1 MLTFCKFTL
10 CVAMLFNKNNNR
22 LHQEHSYSWLLA
34 VSLLIFC
41 TLAFSPLSNANET
54 NDKESY
60 TAIGSTNQ
68 ESSENEVFSAN
79 RPVIKDEFEWQ
90 FILDLSL
97 VYEQEIIA
105 GIEQEEV
112 WQYFMPGILVDISYK
127 GFFLQSNQRRS
138 NAFLGGTELGYQLL
152 VEDNWQLDLI
162 AKAYMQGYDS
172 QSLIEY
178 GGGDDELLAGLRERE
193 FTGGI
198 ALRYSYYFEEALFTL
213 DFASAHTGDDEYG
226 KHVSGLIID
235 SFYSYLLPY
244 RNWDIYLGS
253 GLTYFSQDIVDYY
266 IGVSADEA
274 TDIRAEYTAESGF
287 RGQLEIYAQHPL
299 SANWSFNAGVTH
311 SIFSNEVKK
320 SPLVDRNQVTQVM
333 LGVLYVF

>member
-10 CVAMLFNKNNNR
+10 CVAMLFNKNNIR
-22 LHQEHSYSWLLA
+22 LNQEHSYSGLLA

-41 TLAFSPLSNANET
+41 TLVFSPLSNAKET

-60 TAIGSTNQ
+60 TSIDSTNQ

-79 RPVIKDEFEWQ
+79 KPVIKDEFEWQ
-90 FILDLSL
+90 FILDLSF
-97 VYEQEIIA
+97 VYDPKIIA
-105 GIEQEEV
+105 GIEQEEP
-112 WQYFMPGILVDISYK
+112 WHYFMPGILVDISYK

-138 NAFLGGTELGYQLL
+138 SALLGGTEFGYQLI

-172 QSLIEY
+172 ESLIEY
-178 GGGDDELLAGLRERE
+178 GGGDDDLLAGLRERE

-198 ALRYSYYFEEALFTL
+198 ALRYSYYFEEALFTF

-226 KHVSGLIID
+226 DHVSGLIID

-244 RNWDIYLGS
+244 RNWDIYFGS

-274 TDIRAEYTAESGF
+274 TDIRAEYTADDGF
-287 RGQLEIYAQHPL
+287 RAQLEIYAQHPL
-299 SANWSFNAGVTH
+299 SENWSFNAGLTH
-311 SIFSNEVKK
+311 SIFSSEVKE